1 MRTRTRVGTV
11 AVLILGATAV
21 AVRAQDA
28 AKDAVAPELERAR
41 AAAAAL
47 STELRA
53 RLMEE
58 MKAGGPVQGVKVCSE
73 VAPAYAAKHS
83 MDGLAVRRVSEK
95 FRNPADEPD
104 AYEAAK
110 LAELAAAHARGALP
124 AETFEWIGD
133 GPQRALRYLKPITIG
148 GPCLTCHGDPAAMKP
163 EVAAMLRE
171 RYPEDRAVGY
181 RDGDF
186 RGAVSV
192 TVAAPAPAP

>member
-1 MRTRTRVGTV
+1 MAAALV
-11 AVLILGATAV
+11 AVIA
-21 AVRAQDA
+21 RAQVPTPA
-28 AKDAVAPELERAR
+28 PAAPELERAR

-73 VAPAYAAKHS
+73 VAPAYAARHS
-83 MDGLAVRRVSEK
+83 VDGLTVRRVSERY
-95 FRNPADEPD
+95 RNPADRPD

-110 LAELAAAHARGALP
+110 LAELAAAHAKGALQ
-124 AETFEWIGD
+124 AESYEWVGA
-133 GPQRALRYLKPITIG
+133 GAARALRYLKPITIG
-148 GPCLTCHGDPAAMKP
+148 GPCLSCHGEPGAIKP
-163 EVAAMLRE
+163 EVAALIRE
-171 RYPEDRAVGY
+171 RYPHDLAVGY

-192 TVAAPAPAP
+192 TVAATGR

>member
-1 MRTRTRVGTV
+1 MGRHLVVDVTAGIML
-11 AVLILGATAV
+11 AGAS
-21 AVRAQDA
+21 VRSQALTPTP
-28 AKDAVAPELERAR
+28 VPPELERAR

-83 MDGLAVRRVSEK
+83 VDGLTVRRVSERY
-95 FRNPADEPD
+95 RNPADRPD
-104 AYEAAK
+104 AYESAK
-110 LAELAAAHARGALP
+110 LAELATAHGRGALP
-124 AETFEWIGD
+124 AETFEWVGE
-133 GPQRALRYLKPITIG
+133 GQARALRYLKPITIG

-163 EVAAMLRE
+163 EVAAMIRE

-181 RDGDF
+181 KDGDL

-192 TVAAPAPAP
+192 VVVAR

>member
-1 MRTRTRVGTV
+1 M
-11 AVLILGATAV
+11 GATARGGIVV
-21 AVRAQDA
+21 AAALAAALARAQSPTPA
-28 AKDAVAPELERAR
+28 PAAPELERAR

-73 VAPAYAAKHS
+73 VAPAYAARHS
-83 MDGLAVRRVSEK
+83 VDGLAVRRVSERW
-95 FRNPADEPD
+95 RNPADRPD
-104 AYEAAK
+104 AYEGAK

-124 AETFEWIGD
+124 AETYEWIGE
-133 GPQRALRYLKPITIG
+133 GAGRALRYLKPITIG
-148 GPCLTCHGDPAAMKP
+148 GPCLGCHGDPAAMKP

-171 RYPEDRAVGY
+171 RYPEDRAIGY

-192 TVAAPAPAP
+192 TVAAPPH